1 MAEYL
6 HGTRVIYNENDKS
19 IGAELSRAMVF
30 VGTAPVQTLK
40 GGAANVNKPVVVHGW
55 DDAVAAFGYSD
66 DWAKF
71 SLCEVMA
78 HYLKDNNAGEAVF
91 INVLDMSKHLTSSAT
106 TASVSIG
113 TDGKTAVI
121 ANAQLIYMD
130 GLTVTD
136 FTEGTDYTKAYDRA
150 SGNLILTSTG
160 SSWGTNVTSISVSYK
175 SVDITALTNADV
187 IGSSDNMGTNT
198 GLYAIRN
205 VYQMAKRIPAL
216 LCAPGF
222 SETPAIHTAML
233 TVSRNING
241 HWDAVVFADMPIID
255 GSTPITLGT
264 AYTWKTTNG
273 YTGKNEKVFFPLAK
287 GTDGKTYHLSTLAA
301 TNMRKLLNEADD
313 IPYQSVSNTECAI
326 ISNLY
331 LGAGTENRVYDDTT
345 INAYLDKY
353 GICSACYH
361 GGAWVLWGAHTAEYD
376 QETENEVNIADT
388 NVQMMFY
395 LGNDFQVRH
404 AVDIDKPKTPNDM
417 EALASYEQARLDAL
431 VSNGMLS
438 YGKSYINAKL
448 LGRSDIVRGD
458 HSLCFDITPVPLTKS
473 LTLYL
478 NRTEDGYEAI
488 YTQYSA

>member
-160 SSWGTNVTSISVSYK
+160 SNCM
-175 SVDITALTNADV
+175 
-187 IGSSDNMGTNT
+187 SS
-198 GLYAIRN
+198 
-205 VYQMAKRIPAL
+205 
-216 LCAPGF
+216 
-222 SETPAIHTAML
+222 S
-233 TVSRNING
+233 
-241 HWDAVVFADMPIID
+241 
-255 GSTPITLGT
+255 
-264 AYTWKTTNG
+264 
-273 YTGKNEKVFFPLAK
+273 
-287 GTDGKTYHLSTLAA
+287 
-301 TNMRKLLNEADD
+301 
-313 IPYQSVSNTECAI
+313 SN
-326 ISNLY
+326 
-331 LGAGTENRVYDDTT
+331 
-345 INAYLDKY
+345 
-353 GICSACYH
+353 
-361 GGAWVLWGAHTAEYD
+361 
-376 QETENEVNIADT
+376 
-388 NVQMMFY
+388 
-395 LGNDFQVRH
+395 
-404 AVDIDKPKTPNDM
+404 
-417 EALASYEQARLDAL
+417 
-431 VSNGMLS
+431 
-438 YGKSYINAKL
+438 
-448 LGRSDIVRGD
+448 
-458 HSLCFDITPVPLTKS
+458 
-473 LTLYL
+473 
-478 NRTEDGYEAI
+478 
-488 YTQYSA
+488 